1 MVKAYFSKL
10 KLKQKLYLM
19 EFLITIFTMI
29 LVFIVITTY
38 QYKSY
43 KDELIEDLN
52 SQILV
57 IESNITAAIAF
68 DDKLAANEILST
80 LKLNA
85 SVDSA
90 YILLNKNNEQFAYFN
105 INQHDKRL
113 SLPKKPDIQIN
124 KELQLEHSP
133 VAQIIVN
140 ANINK
145 VHARLKIFALAM
157 LISTIVAIA
166 ITRLFANLINRQIID
181 PINYLYSLST
191 KITLNKNY
199 SQRSTLNSEDEIGEL
214 SMGIN
219 AMLDSIEQRDAK
231 LSEELEYRKQA
242 EKKLDQLAY
251 FDAQTN
257 LQNRHAFGE
266 ILNKVTAEAVASKN
280 TIYLLLLDLDHFKV
294 VNDTLGHD
302 VGDILLKNCADRLK
316 SVISRADPIFR
327 IGGDEFAIILENIK
341 QSSQVKR
348 ICERIIEKLSQ
359 TFMIE
364 NNEVKIGVSI
374 GVVENPQGFF
384 NESSLVKNADIAMY
398 WAKSDGRNTYK
409 FYSKDIEALKFHE
422 QKLIDLLQVALKHN
436 ELELYYQPIYSIADV
451 SVIGFEALLRWQQ
464 PELGMVSPTEFIPLA
479 ESTGLINPIGD
490 WVIATSL
497 KQIREWQVNFN
508 PNLFININLSARQFH
523 NKTIAKKIEQEITV
537 NQVDARTVNFEVT
550 ESYLMQ
556 DMDATINTLKS
567 LKKIGVR
574 VSIDDFGTGHSS
586 MNYLK
591 RLPVNTIKIDKS
603 FVNGLPKEKV
613 DCAIVNAIFSLAKS
627 LNLDVVA
634 EGIET
639 EAQLNFL
646 RKNHCSKGQGYF
658 LSAPVPSSEIET
670 ILQDN
675 KSSEIKTQQE
685 LL

>member
-1 MVKAYFSKL
+1 
-10 KLKQKLYLM
+10 M
-19 EFLITIFTMI
+19 EFLITSFAMI

-38 QYKSY
+38 QYKTY

-80 LKLNA
+80 LKLNT

-90 YILLNKNNEQFAYFN
+90 YIILNKNNEQFAYFN
-105 INQHDKRL
+105 INQQDKRL
-113 SLPKKPDIQIN
+113 RLPKKPDIQIN
-124 KELQLEHSP
+124 KALFVEHSP
-133 VAQIIVN
+133 VAQIIIN

-157 LISTIVAIA
+157 FIATIVAIA
-166 ITRLFANLINRQIID
+166 FTRLFANLINRQIVD

-191 KITLNKNY
+191 KITSNKNY

-266 ILNKVTAEAVASKN
+266 ILNKVTAEAVSSKK

-327 IGGDEFAIILENIK
+327 IGGDEFAIILENIE
-341 QSSQVKR
+341 QSSQVRR

-374 GVVENPQGFF
+374 GVVENPQGLY

-409 FYSKDIEALKFHE
+409 FYSKDIEAVKFHE
-422 QKLIDLLQVALKHN
+422 QKLIDLLQVALKRN

-523 NKTIAKKIEQEITV
+523 NKNIAKKIEQEITV
-537 NQVDARTVNFEVT
+537 NGVDARTVNFEVT
-550 ESYLMQ
+550 ESFLMQ

-591 RLPVNTIKIDKS
+591 LLPVNTIKIDKS
-603 FVNGLPKEKV
+603 FVNGLPTEKV

-639 EAQLNFL
+639 EAQLNYL
-646 RKNHCSKGQGYF
+646 RKNHCTKGQGYL
-658 LSAPVPSSEIET
+658 LSAPVPSIEIET

-675 KSSEIKTQQE
+675 NASETKVQQV